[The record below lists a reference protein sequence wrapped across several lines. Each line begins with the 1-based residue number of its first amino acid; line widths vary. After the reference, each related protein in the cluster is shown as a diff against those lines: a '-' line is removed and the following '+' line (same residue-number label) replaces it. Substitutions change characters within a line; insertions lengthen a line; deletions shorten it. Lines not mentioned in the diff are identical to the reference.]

1 MLLAALA
8 TCLLE
13 LKSLGVEARPGPR
26 RGLAAAPVT
35 LRSPVRGVRFE
46 RPGDTGAA
54 LTVDCALALA
64 LARSADRLKDLGVEV
79 VEWVSAT
86 SVRNIRGTHR
96 LSRHSFGLALDVVA
110 LRGPGGL
117 RYTIANDFERGTG
130 LPDDCVGAP
139 ETSGGRLLRTVICSL
154 ESSGRFRR
162 ILDPDFDGDH
172 WDHLHLE
179 VPAAQRNA
187 PRGASR

>member
-8 TCLLE
+8 SCLLE
-13 LKSLGVEARPGPR
+13 LKAMGVQARPGPR
-26 RGLAAAPVT
+26 RGFAAAPVT
-35 LRSPVRGVRFE
+35 LTSPVRGVRFE
-46 RPGDTGAA
+46 RPGDADAT
-54 LTVDCALALA
+54 LTVDCSLALA
-64 LARSADRLKDLGVEV
+64 LARSADRLRDLGVEV

-117 RYTIANDFERGTG
+117 RYTVVGDFERGTG

-139 ETSGGRLLRTVICSL
+139 QTSGGRLLRTVICSL

-179 VPAAQRNA
+179 VA
-187 PRGASR
+187 PPPRRPSRG

>member
-13 LKSLGVEARPGPR
+13 LQSLGVEVRAGPR
-26 RGLAAAPVT
+26 RGLTVAPVT
-35 LRSPVRGVRFE
+35 ISSPVRGVRFE
-46 RPGDTGAA
+46 RPGSAEAT

-64 LARSADRLKDLGVEV
+64 LARSADRLRELGVEV

-86 SVRNIRGTHR
+86 SVRNIRRTHR

-117 RYTIANDFERGTG
+117 RYTVAGDFERGTG

-139 ETSGGRLLRTVICSL
+139 ETSGGRLLRTVICTL

-179 VPAAQRNA
+179 VPPMARHAAR
-187 PRGASR
+187 